1 MSETRHLKTP
11 LTDSDVRSLKAG
23 DIVYLSG
30 IIYTGR
36 DAAHKRM
43 VEAIENGSPLPFELQ
58 GSAIYYV
65 GPTPAKPDQPI
76 GSCGPTSSY
85 RMDPYSEALMERGLK
100 MMIGKGPRSKEYKE
114 QLKKYG
120 AVYLSAIGGAGAKI
134 QETVKKSEVIAYP
147 DLGTEAVHKL
157 EVENFYAIVT
167 YDSEGNDLFEKE
179 LPHIGKQK
187 SRIIVLIGLGFCA
200 GRTSFADFQLRRTQ
214 KNNPIDI
221 TFDVFPSEFLGIV
234 KDKPVYITSIGQAID
249 IEDFLIEVDYL
260 NLFEYT
266 HDNMLQPEDVPA
278 GAVVMAIVGCSI
290 KGLTSAH
297 LTLEEE
303 MARSQAFMTKT
314 KNKEITFI
322 AWHIGE
328 WPDGVRPRTKSSK
341 PSSAAPVWICFDLR
355 RLRQVPDQY
364 CGRKRCSLLPNR
376 LCGKYRACAE
386 IVGGE
391 VNNGQ

>member
-1 MSETRHLKTP
+1 MPCLPSQERGFVGDNMSETRHLKTP

-85 RMDPYSEALMERGLK
+85 RMDPYSEVLMERGLK

-167 YDSEGNDLFEKE
+167 YDSEGNDLFEK
-179 LPHIGKQK
+179 
-187 SRIIVLIGLGFCA
+187 
-200 GRTSFADFQLRRTQ
+200 
-214 KNNPIDI
+214 
-221 TFDVFPSEFLGIV
+221 GIAT
-234 KDKPVYITSIGQAID
+234 Y
-249 IEDFLIEVDYL
+249 
-260 NLFEYT
+260 
-266 HDNMLQPEDVPA
+266 
-278 GAVVMAIVGCSI
+278 
-290 KGLTSAH
+290 
-297 LTLEEE
+297 
-303 MARSQAFMTKT
+303 RKT
-314 KNKEITFI
+314 EK
-322 AWHIGE
+322 
-328 WPDGVRPRTKSSK
+328 
-341 PSSAAPVWICFDLR
+341 
-355 RLRQVPDQY
+355 
-364 CGRKRCSLLPNR
+364 
-376 LCGKYRACAE
+376 
-386 IVGGE
+386 
-391 VNNGQ
+391 